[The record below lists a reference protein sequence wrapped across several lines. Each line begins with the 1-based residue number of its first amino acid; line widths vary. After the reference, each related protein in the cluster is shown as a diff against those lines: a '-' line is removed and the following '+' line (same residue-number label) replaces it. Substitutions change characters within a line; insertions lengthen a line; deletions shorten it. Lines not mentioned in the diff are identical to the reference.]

1 MISIDETNLEC
12 SEESNFYDIY
22 KAGRSPRV
30 LLGYKISTIYDH
42 NRHSI
47 SANLNPKRIRVL
59 SKDFDDLNEWY
70 FIYGIE
76 VEPTVDVQHMFHN
89 MIDLKPLDITCYYD
103 HLEMFGLTCDEN
115 YLLSRKNIYII
126 DSRHL
131 ATMTDSLYTSYNE
144 LKKTMTDNKTN
155 FYQNCDS
162 VKIFLIV

>member
-1 MISIDETNLEC
+1 MITIDETNLEC
-12 SEESNFYDIY
+12 SRESELY
-22 KAGRSPRV
+22 KIHKTGRSPRV

-42 NRHSI
+42 HRHSI
-47 SANLNPKRIRVL
+47 PSVLNPKRVRIL

-76 VEPTVDVQHMFHN
+76 VEPIVDIQHMFHN
-89 MIDLKPLDITCYYD
+89 MLDIKPLDITNYYD
-103 HLEMFGLTCDEN
+103 HLEMFGFTCDEN

-131 ATMTDSLYTSYNE
+131 ATMTNSLYTNCNE
-144 LKKTMTDNKTN
+144 LKKLMTNKKTN

-162 VKIFLIV
+162 VKIFLII